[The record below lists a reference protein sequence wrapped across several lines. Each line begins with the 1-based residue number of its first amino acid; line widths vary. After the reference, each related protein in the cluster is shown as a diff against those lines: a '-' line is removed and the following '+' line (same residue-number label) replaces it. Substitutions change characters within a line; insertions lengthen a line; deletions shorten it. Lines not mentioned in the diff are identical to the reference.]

1 MFLKVIICFIKEFIE
16 VMGRTI
22 IVPMLMVDLN
32 DLMTDVVKIV
42 KFAR

>member
-1 MFLKVIICFIKEFIE
+1 
-16 VMGRTI
+16 MGRTI

-42 KFAR
+42 KFARQAKEVFIHFVIDI